1 MLATY
6 SKTLSFNILALTH
19 FLNTTL
25 IEILTLT
32 FKTSIIAKRFKGT

>member
-6 SKTLSFNILALTH
+6 SKTSSFNILALTC

-25 IEILTLT
+25 IGILTLT
-32 FKTSIIAKRFKGT
+32 FKISIVAKRLKGT